1 MPSQTDIRQQVTD
14 QIFAAL
20 KSGVAPWKK
29 PWKSLTGPH
38 RNVVSSRSYSG
49 VNILLCEIAAQ
60 RFGFTSSIWGTFRQ
74 WKELGGS
81 VKKRP
86 DDIKPGSWGTTII
99 FTKPVVKKKQDDDGT
114 ETEERWN
121 ILKTYTIFN
130 LSQVEGPFDHLR
142 ATVNE
147 NASTFEQFEQFEQAD
162 ELIAATGADI
172 RTGSEAAY
180 APSGDLIIM
189 PPKESFDS
197 SAEYAE
203 TAFHELAHWTEP
215 AHRLNWDRKG
225 EGYAMGELRA
235 EIAACYLATELG
247 IPHSTRIDKS
257 AAYLQHWIRHLS
269 EDNGAILRACSQASR
284 AANYLLS
291 FVRQPEEQPVAT
303 EDGVGTC

>member
-1 MPSQTDIRQQVTD
+1 MPSQADIRQQVTD
-14 QIFAAL
+14 QILTAL
-20 KSGVAPWKK
+20 KSGLPPWKK

-38 RNVVSSRSYSG
+38 RNVVSGRSYSG
-49 VNILLCEIAAQ
+49 VNILLWEIASQ
-60 RFGFTSSIWGTFRQ
+60 RFGGFTSSIWGTFNQ

-86 DDIKPGSWGTTII
+86 DDVKPGSFGTTII

-130 LSQVEGPFDHLR
+130 LDQVDGPFDHLR

-147 NASTFEQFEQFEQAD
+147 NASTFEQFEQAD
-162 ELIAATGADI
+162 QLIAATGADI
-172 RTGSEAAY
+172 RTGSQAAY
-180 APSGDLIIM
+180 VPSGDYIIM

-197 SAEYAE
+197 SADYAE
-203 TAFHELAHWTEP
+203 TAFHELSHWTEA

-235 EIAACYLATELG
+235 EIAACYVATELG

-284 AANYLLS
+284 CANYLLA
-291 FVRQPEEQPVAT
+291 FVRQPEDQPVAD
-303 EDGVGTC
+303 EVGTC